1 MAGAEGGGEH
11 VPVFGGVH
19 KHGFEAIGCID
30 EGLGEV
36 VFDLCVA
43 IAPKKKEIP
52 DNGFL
57 TSRYFLADS
66 GDIDASELPPHE
78 TASETL
84 R

>member
-1 MAGAEGGGEH
+1 
-11 VPVFGGVH
+11 V
-19 KHGFEAIGCID
+19 D
-30 EGLGEV
+30 RGLGEV
-36 VFDLCVA
+36 VFDLRVA

-57 TSRYFLADS
+57 TFCYFSADS
-66 GDIDASELPPHE
+66 GATDASELPPHE